1 MKSARI
7 PGIGN
12 AMVNVATGNLVV
24 SAMDVD
30 VPEQGIDLA
39 LQRVSI
45 PSRCTMR
52 VATTGCSVNF
62 GNRWT
67 NNLDAS
73 IVYAPPPVN
82 TITVYDTDGAACVY
96 TSAGEGVWAPCAGVY
111 ATLMPTDSTDCT
123 YMWTKPNGTSYWF
136 HADVSGPSCSIAE
149 AQQGQLAQIV
159 GRNSA
164 NSISF
169 AYFYSGV
176 NLNRENITEIDANHS
191 DGDTLKM
198 YFGQVGSGINELSEV
213 QRPDGGTLQ
222 YLYDASGNLVEV
234 DKPGNN
240 SAWTIPNRPQTLPK
254 GDAPETY
261 AYVSGSSSMQEACG
275 PRCTM
280 AMWNQPNNPNDGGA
294 LVFSYNGSL
303 LASWQFQGVLNFKPS
318 GSY

>member
-1 MKSARI
+1 
-7 PGIGN
+7 
-12 AMVNVATGNLVV
+12 MVNVATGNLVV

-30 VPEQGIDLA
+30 IPEQGIDLA
-39 LQRVSI
+39 LQRVYNSQSLHDASGDDGGAPSI
-45 PSRCTMR
+45 
-52 VATTGCSVNF
+52 F

-67 NNLDAS
+67 KTLDAS

-82 TITVYDTDGAACVY
+82 TITVYDIDGAACVY
-96 TSAGEGVWAPCAGVY
+96 TSAGKGVWAPCAGVY

-213 QRPDGGTLQ
+213 QRPDGGTLE
-222 YLYDASGNLVEV
+222 YLYDTSGNLVEV
-234 DKPGNN
+234 DKPE
-240 SAWTIPNRPQTLPK
+240 TIPPGPFPIAPRRSRRVTHPRPMRMSPGLAQCKKPVGRDVRWPCGINLIIPTMVERWSFRTTDP
-254 GDAPETY
+254 Y
-261 AYVSGSSSMQEACG
+261 SRVGSS
-275 PRCTM
+275 R
-280 AMWNQPNNPNDGGA
+280 
-294 LVFSYNGSL
+294 
-303 LASWQFQGVLNFKPS
+303 AS
-318 GSY
+318 